1 MQVTPNK
8 VNDALKDLQQKRSPM
23 EFKMRQMQQLM
34 AKPIF
39 DINRP
44 KPIFDYKRKFNDISN
59 AQAKIPDSLI
69 SQARTQIVTTEKDLQ
84 TIRKTNIKRRRT
96 NVENIIEAS
105 PS

>member
-44 KPIFDYKRKFNDISN
+44 KPIFD
-59 AQAKIPDSLI
+59 
-69 SQARTQIVTTEKDLQ
+69 
-84 TIRKTNIKRRRT
+84 
-96 NVENIIEAS
+96 
-105 PS
+105 